1 MSEQPVP
8 DRYPERVADFGVARM
23 LAALAALHLAA
34 GGVVAAVLE
43 RRTGLLVVGADV
55 LAAAVLAGSAAV
67 AVRLGPHARGR
78 VPGSGRGL
86 DLSLLIAALGVAGVA
101 TALRIVATGAT
112 WVALELPLVVVVAAA
127 LPRRQALTATVAA
140 IAPAAGAIAAVVGR
154 PRARVRP
161 PGGPAAGDRVP
172 AAAVVALAWRRRVHV
187 LTQRLGHAELAAR
200 EVAVRDA
207 MTGAVNRS
215 GLELVAV
222 PLIHHA
228 RRQGEAAHCLFVDVD
243 GFRAINDTAG
253 PHVGDD
259 LLRAVAAAVM
269 AAVRSTDVVARW
281 SGDEFVVVGPGTGTS
296 PLELERRVHAHL
308 AQVTPVPAE
317 VWTPRVS
324 IGSPRSSPGT
334 RATSPRCCAAPS
346 RTCGCAARSA
356 ASAPTA
362 TAAPSRRRRRL
373 PARGTDRTNGACMP
387 PLR

>member
-1 MSEQPVP
+1 MSDVSEQPVP

-23 LAALAALHLAA
+23 LAALAALHLAV

-127 LPRRQALTATVAA
+127 LPRRQALTAAVVA
-140 IAPAAGAIAAVVGR
+140 IAPAAGAVATVVVPGPGAPADLVVALLPVTAVPV
-154 PRARVRP
+154 
-161 PGGPAAGDRVP
+161 
-172 AAAVVALAWRRRVHV
+172 AAVVALAWRRRVHV
-187 LTQRLGHAELAAR
+187 LTERLGRSELAAR

-243 GFRAINDTAG
+243 GFRAINDAAG
-253 PHVGDD
+253 PHVGDE

-269 AAVRSTDVVARW
+269 SAVRSTDVVARW

-324 IGSPRSSPGT
+324 IGSATLVPWDEGDLASLLRRAEQDMRLRRSLRRQRADRDGGT
-334 RATSPRCCAAPS
+334 VAAPPNWPVP
-346 RTCGCAARSA
+346 GNAEH
-356 ASAPTA
+356 
-362 TAAPSRRRRRL
+362 
-373 PARGTDRTNGACMP
+373 
-387 PLR
+387 